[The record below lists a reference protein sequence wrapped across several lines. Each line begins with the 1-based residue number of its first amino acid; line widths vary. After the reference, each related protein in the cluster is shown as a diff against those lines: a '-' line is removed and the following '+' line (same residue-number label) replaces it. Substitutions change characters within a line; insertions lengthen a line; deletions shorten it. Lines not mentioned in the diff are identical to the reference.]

1 MVAGC
6 IAIEAKP
13 LSRVRPYRSLKPPF
27 APGYDITGLPPM
39 ISSMYLAF
47 FLGLFSEDS
56 SFFFSSSFVDLGAVK
71 YSSQSHPSILRVL
84 AYLTIFLDF

>member
-1 MVAGC
+1 
-6 IAIEAKP
+6 
-13 LSRVRPYRSLKPPF
+13 
-27 APGYDITGLPPM
+27 
-39 ISSMYLAF
+39 MYLAF